1 MPGTGLRTSARAGD
15 RRVAGH
21 LATMKLLFSGREV
34 YICVLTPNRCGN
46 KRCERYVAEGAGR
59 IMLDG
64 PGWGAKSSWKLRQ
77 WRSKPLTGLTDWS
90 WIVRPKL
97 LCQIC
102 KSVCTVWSI
111 FKPRLPCRRR
121 CCRSFRLH
129 RTGSTSGCTETYWR
143 TCNRRSR
150 AHEPTLRGEHGQC
163 KTVTSKL
170 RSAAGWSFFCAR
182 RCTRKWQTSTRGGH
196 PSSTPSM
203 SGTPT

>member
-102 KSVCTVWSI
+102 KSAHACPQI
-111 FKPRLPCRRR
+111 
-121 CCRSFRLH
+121 
-129 RTGSTSGCTETYWR
+129 SGMPLSL
-143 TCNRRSR
+143 SR
-150 AHEPTLRGEHGQC
+150 PAIVVAPACHCVEQRGEMAVGTCAQSDGRLILPLSHASGQ
-163 KTVTSKL
+163 S
-170 RSAAGWSFFCAR
+170 
-182 RCTRKWQTSTRGGH
+182 GH
-196 PSSTPSM
+196 V
-203 SGTPT
+203 